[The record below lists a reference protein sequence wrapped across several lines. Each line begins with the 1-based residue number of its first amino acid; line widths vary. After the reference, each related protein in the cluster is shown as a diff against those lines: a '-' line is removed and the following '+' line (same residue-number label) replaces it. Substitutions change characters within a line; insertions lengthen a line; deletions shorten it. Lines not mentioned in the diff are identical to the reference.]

1 LLQKSQNLWS
11 LTWSSG
17 AACDLV
23 KLKNA
28 WN

>member
-1 LLQKSQNLWS
+1 LQKPQNLWS

-23 KLKNA
+23 KLKNT